1 MLPRIATPFG
11 AGLGREGHLCGVV
24 AGSLMALGILI
35 GRDSA
40 EEKIGPVYRA
50 TGDFVKKFDKRFGSL
65 ACRELTGYDPSNPVQ
80 LKLMAVKK
88 VKEKTCAGL
97 MEWAVDELKQ
107 YLPKSGPG

>member
-1 MLPRIATPFG
+1 M
-11 AGLGREGHLCGVV
+11 V
-24 AGSLMALGILI
+24 AGSLMALGILV

-40 EEKIGPVYRA
+40 EERIKPAYEA
-50 TGDFVKKFDKRFGSL
+50 TADFVQKFEKRFGSL

-97 MEWAVDELKQ
+97 MEWAVGELEQ